1 MHDIKK
7 SPDAKLDKISNEE
20 KFLNYSDAAT
30 MIGYR
35 SYAKIAEF
43 VKSGVLSSYTI
54 PLSDR
59 KRVKKS
65 ELVELVL
72 NSTISKSE

>member
-1 MHDIKK
+1 MHDTQKT
-7 SPDAKLDKISNEE
+7 SNNSTQKIREDE

-43 VKSGVLSSYTI
+43 VKMGVLSSYTI

-72 NSTISKSE
+72 NSTISNS

>member
-1 MHDIKK
+1 MHDTQKT
-7 SPDAKLDKISNEE
+7 SNNSTQKIRDDE

-43 VKSGVLSSYTI
+43 VKMGVLSSYTI

-72 NSTISKSE
+72 NSTISNS

>member
-1 MHDIKK
+1 MHDTQKT
-7 SPDAKLDKISNEE
+7 SNNSTQKIRDDE

-43 VKSGVLSSYTI
+43 VKMGALTSYTI

-72 NSTISKSE
+72 NSTISNS

>member
-1 MHDIKK
+1 MHDTQKTSNK
-7 SPDAKLDKISNEE
+7 STQKIRDDE

-43 VKSGVLSSYTI
+43 VKMGVLSSYTI

-72 NSTISKSE
+72 NSTISNS

>member
-7 SPDAKLDKISNEE
+7 SPDAKLDKVSNEE

-35 SYAKIAEF
+35 SYTKIAEF

>member
-1 MHDIKK
+1 MHDTQKT
-7 SPDAKLDKISNEE
+7 SNKRKQRNRDDER
-20 KFLNYSDAAT
+20 FLNYSDAAT

-43 VKSGVLSSYTI
+43 VKMGVLSSYTI

-72 NSTISKSE
+72 NSTISDS